1 MTKNRLFSAKTTL
14 NLGGE
19 LVELTPP
26 LIMGILNVTP
36 DSFFRGSRFRD
47 TTNLLKK
54 AEAMMLEGADLLD
67 IGGYSTRPGAEDVA
81 LEEELHRVVP
91 AVEAISRE
99 LAGCKISVDT
109 FRAEVASQACQ
120 AGAVMV
126 NDISGGTLDDQMF
139 PTIAK
144 LGVSYVL
151 MHIKGDPQT
160 MSGLSQYK
168 NLEKEIL
175 DFFQQQIQKLREWQV
190 RDVVIDPGF
199 GFAKTVQQNFQLL
212 NCLHY
217 FKILELP
224 ILVGVS
230 RKSMI
235 WKTLGTDAG
244 GALNGTTALNTIALL
259 NGASILRVHDVREAV
274 ETRKLVG
281 TTLGKW

>member
-36 DSFFRGSRFRD
+36 DSFFRESRFD
-47 TTNLLKK
+47 NTANLLKK
-54 AEAMMLEGADLLD
+54 AEAMIQEGVDLLD
-67 IGGYSTRPGAEDVA
+67 IGGYSTRPGAE
-81 LEEELHRVVP
+81 EIPINEELHRVVP

-99 LAGCKISVDT
+99 FPGCRVSVDT
-109 FRAEVASQACQ
+109 FRAKVASQACQ

-139 PTIAK
+139 PTVAR

-160 MSGLSQYK
+160 MSGLTKYE
-168 NLEKEIL
+168 NLEMEIL
-175 DFFQQQIQKLREWQV
+175 DFFQRQIQKLREWQV

-199 GFAKTVQQNFQLL
+199 GFAKTVQQN
-212 NCLHY
+212 
-217 FKILELP
+217 
-224 ILVGVS
+224 LVGVS

-244 GALNGTTALNTIALL
+244 DALNGTTALNTIALL
-259 NGASILRVHDVREAV
+259 NGASILRVHDVKEAV